1 MMARVLITVI
11 IFLWILWS
19 KVVIFRYS
27 LVKRWFITSLIVLW
41 CVTSVDFCQFLS
53 WVLLLNDSVV
63 LRPLMSPAINFY
75 SSPGFGLWS
84 HFIVLLFS
92 DLSFREVSLVWSL
105 LKHWYVNIDL
115 VFSWIIFWCFKE
127 AVWLLVHAR
136 TLNLHLIKTNQF
148 IPLFLHLCDI

>member
-41 CVTSVDFCQFLS
+41 CVTSVDFCQLLS

-148 IPLFLHLCDI
+148 IPLLLHLCDI

>member
-127 AVWLLVHAR
+127 AVWLLLHAR

>member
-63 LRPLMSPAINFY
+63 LRPLMCPAINFY

-105 LKHWYVNIDL
+105 HKHWYVNIDL

-148 IPLFLHLCDI
+148 IPLLLHLCDI

>member
-63 LRPLMSPAINFY
+63 LRPLMCPAINFY

-127 AVWLLVHAR
+127 AVWLLLHAR

>member
-63 LRPLMSPAINFY
+63 LRPLMSPAINVY